1 MQMTH
6 RNCQQYSVGLLVF
19 GILRDAC
26 LFIAVLKL
34 TMWRLACLCLLSTET
49 KGRLHHHPVSTETKG
64 STTTQLYFTFVC
76 FV

>member
-49 KGRLHHHPVSTETKG
+49 KAMHG
-64 STTTQLYFTFVC
+64 SYTFISEEAFHV
-76 FV
+76 FQTSLQPATG